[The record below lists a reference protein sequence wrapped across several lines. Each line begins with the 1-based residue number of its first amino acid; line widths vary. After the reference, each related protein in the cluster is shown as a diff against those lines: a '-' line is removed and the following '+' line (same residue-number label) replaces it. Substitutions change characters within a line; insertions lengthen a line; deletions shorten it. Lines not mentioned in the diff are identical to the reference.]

1 MSVIL
6 GRINKI
12 QCYVF
17 RINIRNLNLNLVNE
31 RIKMSLIMDKIIW
44 ETIASG
50 DHSRSVELHCELL

>member
-17 RINIRNLNLNLVNE
+17 RINIKNLNLILVNE
-31 RIKMSLIMDKIIW
+31 RIKMSPIMDKTIW
-44 ETIASG
+44 ETG
-50 DHSRSVELHCELL
+50 FRWPF